1 MIYRAKG
8 TLCNQKKISRL
19 ESLGSKPWAHFSK
32 PRLDTCGSVSSSMEN
47 GYFLNSISWVVLFR
61 FSQRPNLKKHLLESH
76 AGGGQALVGQTYP
89 CPTCSI
95 LFRTREDLAQHI
107 LKQVG
112 QLKQFCH
119 VYLRER
125 TLWNRKSVG

>member
-1 MIYRAKG
+1 MLWRMAK
-8 TLCNQKKISRL
+8 
-19 ESLGSKPWAHFSK
+19 F
-32 PRLDTCGSVSSSMEN
+32 
-47 GYFLNSISWVVLFR
+47 YFMGVLFR

-112 QLKQFCH
+112 QLKQSCH
-119 VYLRER
+119 VYLR
-125 TLWNRKSVG
+125 VGSKQKTFVEQEVCWVKNYDEYINQ